1 MVLDGG
7 PRSDRTDCIAL
18 IIPSILS
25 KLPTPPAKKQFKT
38 NRASVPLFL
47 ALFSH
52 FLFYIYSNLNLKMVR
67 YRTGLKNFD
76 RPSESLENYYS
87 LPPFE
92 THNSVL
98 F

>member
-7 PRSDRTDCIAL
+7 LRSDRTDCTAL

-25 KLPTPPAKKQFKT
+25 KLPFKT
-38 NRASVPLFL
+38 NRASIPIFL

-76 RPSESLENYYS
+76 RPSESLENYYN